1 MSPMEPMD
9 PIDYVGPE
17 DGITYHS
24 VKKLNDY
31 LLRGLPTDRVAQL
44 ALSDLFTL
52 VGQLEMLVMQL
63 QRAASRESV
72 IGSSTAAS
80 NGLKELMSKMDAMK
94 AKNVGN

>member
-9 PIDYVGPE
+9 SIGYVGPE

-44 ALSDLFTL
+44 ALGDLFSL
-52 VGQLEMLVMQL
+52 VGQLEALVMQL
-63 QRAASRESV
+63 QRAASGESV
-72 IGSSTAAS
+72 IQNSSPAS
-80 NGLKELMSKMDAMK
+80 KTLKELMSKMDRMK
-94 AKNVGN
+94 SDNVGN